1 MCDGNHL
8 STMMLQQQTRLSPGF
23 GSCSDDKGSTL
34 DATASAGEGED
45 FPIPPNVMAAAAAA
59 ELGFAASAN
68 KVLPCV
74 SWLAGPQRC
83 SQDQQIICNI
93 AWALL

>member
-1 MCDGNHL
+1 
-8 STMMLQQQTRLSPGF
+8 MMLQQSIRVSTGF
-23 GSCSDDKGSTL
+23 GSCSDDKGSAS

-45 FPIPPNVMAAAAAA
+45 FPIPPNVMAAAAGA

-83 SQDQQIICNI
+83 SQDQQTTRTI
-93 AWALL
+93 A